1 MKRSSSSGEQSRGPG
16 QSKLSQ
22 FFSKRQKESI
32 EDPSVE
38 LSHGSG
44 TCLTQESK
52 GSGTLSGSK
61 AETNDAASTSRSK
74 SIQPNNLDLSF
85 DKSNVDDQQK
95 LFLLKNKWDIPSSFA
110 FPLTDIR
117 GTKRRFNRSW
127 LEKYK
132 WLRYSE
138 SENGVF
144 CLCCVLFN
152 SSEHAFVTRSH

>member
-1 MKRSSSSGEQSRGPG
+1 MKRSSSAGEQSRGPG

-22 FFSKRQKESI
+22 LFSKRQKESI
-32 EDPSVE
+32 EDPSLE

-44 TCLTQESK
+44 TCLSQESK

-74 SIQPNNLDLSF
+74 SIQPNNLDLAF

-95 LFLLKNKWDIPSSFA
+95 LFLRKNKWDIPSSFV
-110 FPLTDIR
+110 FPPTDIR

-127 LEKYK
+127 LEKYQ

-138 SENGVF
+138 SERRID
-144 CLCCVLFN
+144 LFLVIL
-152 SSEHAFVTRSH
+152 S

>member
-1 MKRSSSSGEQSRGPG
+1 M
-16 QSKLSQ
+16 
-22 FFSKRQKESI
+22 
-32 EDPSVE
+32 E

-44 TCLTQESK
+44 TCLSQESK

-95 LFLLKNKWDIPSSFA
+95 LFLLKNKWDIPSSFV

-127 LEKYK
+127 LEKYQ
-132 WLRYSE
+132 WLRYSVRKW
-138 SENGVF
+138 SF
-144 CLCCVLFN
+144 LFMLC
-152 SSEHAFVTRSH
+152 FVQ